1 MTNSFFRIRV
11 PSSTSNL
18 GPGFDSQG
26 IALRLYLTIDV
37 EPVEGSQITF
47 SFAGEGAEELQSAA
61 EDNLILRAMKF
72 VAEREGMALRPARL
86 KVTNEIPLARGLGSS
101 AAAIIAGFSA
111 FEVITD
117 TRLTQ
122 DKLLAYATEMEH
134 HSDNVAAAL
143 LGSFVVSCVTDEGAV
158 LASRV
163 EWPDEVRAIVVVPN
177 FKVRTEDSRRVVPAS
192 LSRQDAV
199 FNIQRAALFVAAIAG
214 RQYDL
219 IREAMRDKLHQP
231 YRAPL
236 VPGLEEILQLQE
248 VDGLIGVSLS
258 GSGPT
263 VFALATKEFE
273 TAAEVI
279 ADCFRSRGIECFWR
293 ILDVEKTGRAIHRL

>member
-1 MTNSFFRIRV
+1 MTDSSIRIRV

-26 IALRLYLTIDV
+26 IALQLYLTIDV
-37 EPVEGSQITF
+37 EPTEGSQITF
-47 SFAGEGAEELQSAA
+47 SFAGEGAAELNSAA

-72 VAEREGMALRPARL
+72 IAEREAVALRPAHLR
-86 KVTNEIPLARGLGSS
+86 VTNEIPLARGLGSS

-111 FEVITD
+111 FEVITGVELSEA
-117 TRLTQ
+117 R
-122 DKLLAYATEMEH
+122 LLAYATEMEH

-143 LGSFVVSCVTDEGAV
+143 LGSFVVSCVTDEGKV

-163 EWPDEVRAIVVVPN
+163 DWPAEVRAIVVIPN
-177 FKVRTEDSRRVVPAS
+177 FKVRTEDSRRAVPLQ

-199 FNIQRAALFVAAIAG
+199 YNIQRAALFVAAIAG

-219 IREAMRDKLHQP
+219 LREAMRDKLHQP

-236 VPGLEEILQLQE
+236 VPGLEEILRLE
-248 VDGLIGVSLS
+248 RVDGLIGVALS

-263 VFALATKEFE
+263 VFALATGHFE
-273 TAAEVI
+273 SVAEALAA
-279 ADCFRSRGIECFWR
+279 CFRSRRIECTWR
-293 ILDVEKTGRAIHRL
+293 VLDVEKAGRVIDKI